1 MRKWFLN
8 LSTVAKL
15 SLAFGAGVL
24 VALVMGVVGYQSIMQ
39 LHHDAITVNEL
50 NKGTL
55 VSLVRVRFQSEAAK
69 EILDSVSG
77 DKLAG
82 PKADEFL
89 RTARQIHD
97 EAQKVFASEQ
107 TIFELSKQEL
117 PFLVRMSGQARTQ
130 EANKEAD
137 DAIKEIGNS
146 LTDFKEQVTQMPGLE
161 GDESDAATTGI
172 VDVKTAR
179 ATLVAVI
186 AEAQTLEGAIG
197 SLAAKAVG
205 DMDLQKDFG
214 RLIMGGG
221 ALVGALIAILVGV
234 ITTRVIVE
242 PLREMT
248 AAAHRISEGDLTAE
262 ITHESSDEVGGLADS
277 FRAMQGA
284 LR

>member
-214 RLIMGGG
+214 RLIMG
-221 ALVGALIAILVGV
+221 
-234 ITTRVIVE
+234 
-242 PLREMT
+242 
-248 AAAHRISEGDLTAE
+248 
-262 ITHESSDEVGGLADS
+262 
-277 FRAMQGA
+277 
-284 LR
+284 